1 MSGTT
6 VQARSTTD
14 TGGWICFWGGLVGA
28 VQAVIM
34 LLWTPEV
41 GADRYSYPMT
51 PGGYVVA
58 QLTFAVQ
65 HVALLVGLVALA
77 RSAWT
82 ARSRPARVGA
92 WASAAGMALLTIMEA
107 VAILAAS
114 EPTGSATATLV
125 DSLYGIPTIVL
136 GVALVVCAVALVRDR
151 SLGAGPRWMVLVLGV
166 YVFVVLLP
174 GIVTGSYTLARIAI
188 GVWMLGFAMLG
199 FLLARRSEGCPH
211 PLR

>member
-107 VAILAAS
+107 VA
-114 EPTGSATATLV
+114 TLV

-199 FLLARRSEGCPH
+199 FLLARRSEG
-211 PLR
+211 